1 LFVTAAGKALQPDRT
16 GPGNLGSSH
25 GKAIQ
30 MSKMMSEIERRYPTH
45 EEVELALARAKRMR
59 AVAVRNAM
67 FSTWAMLQRAVSR
80 KPAKQALRHA

>member
-1 LFVTAAGKALQPDRT
+1 
-16 GPGNLGSSH
+16 
-25 GKAIQ
+25 
-30 MSKMMSEIERRYPTH
+30 MSEIERRYPTH